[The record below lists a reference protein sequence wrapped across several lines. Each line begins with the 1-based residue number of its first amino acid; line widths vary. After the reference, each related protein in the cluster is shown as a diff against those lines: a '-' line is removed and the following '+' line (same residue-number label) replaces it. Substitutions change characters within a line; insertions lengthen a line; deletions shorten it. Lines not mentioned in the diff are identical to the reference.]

1 MEAFNLRGPA
11 CSDHQNRITKIL
23 LTIFGIVVLTFAASD
38 AAHAKDRY
46 TTDFNNYYGTYG
58 TVRGTTMGSCITC
71 HVNPDGK
78 GGVNPYGNHWKSYGN
93 NFAAVEPLD
102 SDGDG
107 FSNIDEIIADTWP
120 GDAGSQPAPSTSP
133 PLADAGPD
141 RNVQEGALVM
151 LDGSNSMDPDGDIA
165 SYLWEQTAG
174 TPVALS
180 NPAAVQPSFTAPD
193 VAAGG
198 ESLVFRLTV
207 TDSEGQQG
215 TDTCIVNISAINHPP
230 VANAGPDQ
238 TVSEGV
244 TVTLDGSNS
253 SDADNDIATYQWEQT
268 TGTPVTLSNAAAV
281 QPTFTAP
288 NVGTGGESL
297 TFRLTVTDSAGLQD
311 TDTSLVNI
319 SWVNIAPTA
328 SAGSDQTVDEGEVV
342 ALSGLGSSDPD
353 DGIVAFA
360 WLQLTGIPV
369 TLSNPAAVQPTFTA
383 PDVGP
388 GGAALTFQLT
398 VIDSGGLKGTD
409 TCIVN
414 ISWVNL
420 PPTADAGPDQTVEV
434 GVTVTL
440 DGSNSLDQD
449 DGIGSYLW
457 TQTGG
462 PPVTLSDPAASRPT
476 FLAPDVGAGGA
487 SLTFSLTVTDQF
499 GLQNSDTCVVNVS
512 FDNTPP
518 TADAGGD
525 QLVNESLPVTLD
537 GSNSSDTDGTIA
549 AYLWTQ
555 TGGTPVTLSDPS
567 AARPVFTAPDVGP
580 AGQALT
586 FQLQVTDDG
595 GLQDTDTCIVNV
607 SWVNLPPTADAG
619 PDQTVSEGS
628 TVTLDGSNSDDL
640 DDGIASYQWTQTGG
654 TPVTLSNP
662 STVIPLFTAP
672 LVGAG
677 GDSLTFQL
685 TVTDSDGLQ
694 DTDTCI
700 VNISWVNLP
709 PTADAGVDQTVNQ
722 GATVALDGSA
732 STDPDGGIADYLWT
746 QTAGPAVTL
755 SDPSAA
761 QPTFTAPNVGPGG
774 GSLTFK
780 LTVNDS
786 GGLQASDTVNI
797 NVTWQNQPPAADAG
811 PDQTALEGTTIT
823 LDASGSADQDDGIIS
838 YAWVQTGSGP
848 AATLSDP
855 TAIQPTFV
863 APAVDQNGATLV
875 FEVTVRDGGGLQS
888 SQAVTINVTDN
899 GISGF
904 PPEAITMES
913 AQGNPIAVLEGG
925 GGSITS
931 ISHMD
936 PSSLPAVEKMP
947 QDMIFG
953 LLDLQIKPDTPG
965 ATVTVTIFLPQP
977 APEGYKWYKF
987 NPRTNVWTDYTAVTD
1002 TGGAKGAVFNDTRDQ
1017 VTLTLVDGGIG
1028 DDDGIRNGVIEDP
1041 SGLGAGITSLGSI
1054 GSNSFG
1060 AGGGS
1065 CFIGASAVGRRPG
1078 PQRIP
1083 VVSGLAAALAVFF
1096 STRALIRL
1104 LKLKGTGRTIA
1115 DRHKES
1121 HRKDSNKKHLNYG
1134 FQK

>member
-1 MEAFNLRGPA
+1 MEAFNLREPA
-11 CSDHQNRITKIL
+11 SSGYLNRIIKIIFS
-23 LTIFGIVVLTFAASD
+23 IFGIAVLTFAAGDPAD
-38 AAHAKDRY
+38 AKSGY
-46 TTDFNNYYGTYG
+46 TTDFNSYYGTGG
-58 TVRGTTMGSCITC
+58 TDRGTTMGSCITC

-78 GGVNPYGNHWKSYGN
+78 GGLNSYGNHYKAYGH
-93 NFAAVEPLD
+93 NFAAIEALD

-107 FSNIDEIIADTWP
+107 FANIDEIIADTWP
-120 GDAGSQPAPSTSP
+120 GNVNSRPAPSTAP

-141 RNVQEGALVM
+141 RNVQEGAQVV
-151 LDGSNSMDPDGDIA
+151 LDGSNSFDADGDIA

-174 TPVALS
+174 TPVNLS
-180 NPAAVQPSFTAPD
+180 NAAAVQPTFTAPD

-198 ESLVFRLTV
+198 ESLTFRLTV

-215 TDTCIVNISAINHPP
+215 TDTCIVNISAVNHPP
-230 VANAGPDQ
+230 VANAGPDR
-238 TVSEGV
+238 TVNEGV

-268 TGTPVTLSNAAAV
+268 TGTPVTLSNPAAV

-288 NVGTGGESL
+288 DIGTGGESL

-311 TDTSLVNI
+311 TDTSIVNI

-328 SAGSDQTVDEGEVV
+328 NAGPDKTVDEGQAVT
-342 ALSGLGSSDPD
+342 LSGLGSSDPD

-360 WLQLTGIPV
+360 WQQLTGTPV
-369 TLSNPAAVQPTFTA
+369 TLSNPSAVQPVFTA
-383 PDVGP
+383 PDVGT

-398 VIDSGGLKGTD
+398 VTDSGGLKGTD

-414 ISWVNL
+414 ISWVDL

-440 DGSNSLDQD
+440 DGSNSTDQD

-462 PPVTLSDPAASRPT
+462 PPVTLSDPSADRPT

-487 SLTFSLTVTDQF
+487 SLAFALTVTDQF

-525 QLVNESLPVTLD
+525 RLVNEGLAVTLD
-537 GSNSSDTDGTIA
+537 GSNSSDTDGSIA

-567 AARPVFTAPDVGP
+567 AVRPVFAAPDVGP

-607 SWVNLPPTADAG
+607 SWVNLPPTANAG
-619 PDQTVSEGS
+619 PDQTVREGD
-628 TVTLDGSNSDDL
+628 TVSLDGSNSDDL
-640 DDGIASYQWTQTGG
+640 DDGIASYHWTQTGG
-654 TPVTLSNP
+654 PPVTLSNP

-677 GDSLTFQL
+677 GASLTFQL

-709 PTADAGVDQTVNQ
+709 PTADAGADQTVNQ
-722 GATVALDGSA
+722 GVTVALDGSG
-732 STDPDGGIADYLWT
+732 STDPEGSVAAYLWT
-746 QTAGPAVTL
+746 QTAGSAVTL

-761 QPTFTAPNVGPGG
+761 RPTFTAPGVGPGG

-780 LTVNDS
+780 LTVTDS
-786 GGLQASDTVNI
+786 GGLQASDTINV
-797 NVTWQNQPPAADAG
+797 NVTWQNQPPVADAG
-811 PDQTALEGTTIT
+811 PDQSALEGTTVT
-823 LDASGSADQDDGIIS
+823 LDASASTDQDDGIIS
-838 YAWVQTGSGP
+838 YAWVQTGGGP
-848 AATLSDP
+848 AVTLSDT
-855 TAIQPTFV
+855 TAVQPTLV
-863 APAVDQNGATLV
+863 APAVDQNGAVLV
-875 FEVTVRDGGGLQS
+875 FELTVKDGGGLQS
-888 SQAVTINVTDN
+888 SRTVSINVTDN

-904 PPEAITMES
+904 PPEAITMLS
-913 AQGNPIAVLEGG
+913 AQGHPIAVLEGG
-925 GGSITS
+925 GGSITR
-931 ISHMD
+931 ISPMN
-936 PSSLPAVEKMP
+936 PSNLPAAERMP
-947 QDMIFG
+947 EDLIFG
-953 LLDLQIKPDTPG
+953 LLDMQVKADTPG

-977 APEGYKWYKF
+977 APAGYKWYKF
-987 NPRTNVWTDYTAVTD
+987 NPRNNVWTDYTAIID
-1002 TGGAKGAVFNDTRDQ
+1002 TGGAQGALFNDARDQ

-1028 DDDGIRNGVIEDP
+1028 DDDGIRNAVIEDP
-1041 SGLGAGITSLGSI
+1041 SGLGAGITGAGSI

-1060 AGGGS
+1060 AGGG
-1065 CFIGASAVGRRPG
+1065 CFIDASGAGRRPLTRRF
-1078 PQRIP
+1078 PALL
-1083 VVSGLAAALAVFF
+1083 GLAAALAALF
-1096 STRALIRL
+1096 STRAMIRL
-1104 LKLKGTGRTIA
+1104 LKPKCPGRTIEPPL
-1115 DRHKES
+1115 KES
-1121 HRKDSNKKHLNYG
+1121 QRQGQPLGKTRD
-1134 FQK
+1134 